1 MADILS
7 PPEGQSSFS
16 GIPSSQFVEDVE
28 SYMKGEESAEAKLK
42 VRFLFLYE
50 TCYCNM
56 KDMISI

>member
-42 VRFLFLYE
+42 VSYRKE
-50 TCYCNM
+50 TCASYRH
-56 KDMISI
+56 

>member
-42 VRFLFLYE
+42 VSFFFLLNE
-50 TCYCNM
+50 TCASYRHS
-56 KDMISI
+56 K

>member
-42 VRFLFLYE
+42 VSFFFF
-50 TCYCNM
+50 
-56 KDMISI
+56 

>member
-42 VRFLFLYE
+42 VSFFLLIE
-50 TCYCNM
+50 TCASYRH
-56 KDMISI
+56 SQ

>member
-42 VRFLFLYE
+42 VSYRKE
-50 TCYCNM
+50 TCASYRHS
-56 KDMISI
+56 K